1 MASAALGVL
10 GVLLCALSPA
20 WGARGY
26 HRIALGSVLVGALL
40 AGGAAF
46 ALVRPLLGH

>member
-10 GVLLCALSPA
+10 GVLLCGLSPA

-26 HRIALGSVLVGALL
+26 HRIALTSVLIGALL

-46 ALVRPLLGH
+46 VLLQPL

>member
-10 GVLLCALSPA
+10 GVLLCGLSPA

-46 ALVRPLLGH
+46 ALLQPLAGR